1 MYRKVIVLSVFSSVF
16 LCGLLLY
23 WYKSSYDVV
32 ASTQMGTSGQK
43 AVTLKQEHPVPKL
56 TKELLPQQG
65 DLDAYYQT
73 IIDNNIFRPLNWKP
87 PQRVSEYTLLGTA
100 ISTDGRKA
108 TAYIQEQ
115 KTDQFH
121 VVGVGDKIGNA
132 TVEKISKKQVTL
144 TSTEDVVKIS
154 LSGSP
159 FLSPRRSQQS
169 RHIYNRTPQVS
180 STKDYRTTKTTKSGT
195 SNGQQRVMDEWRE
208 HYKQEVESI
217 RAERNRMQERLRYLE
232 RR

>member
-1 MYRKVIVLSVFSSVF
+1 MSRKAIVLSAFSSVF
-16 LCGLLLY
+16 ICGLLLY
-23 WYKSSYDVV
+23 WYKSNSDVAV
-32 ASTQMGTSGQK
+32 SAQMGTSGQK

-56 TKELLPQQG
+56 TKELVLHQG

-87 PQRVSEYTLLGTA
+87 PQRVSDYTLLGTA
-100 ISTDGRKA
+100 ISTDSRRA
-108 TAYIQEQ
+108 TAYIKEQ

-132 TVEKISKKQVTL
+132 TVEKIAKKQVTL
-144 TSTEDVVKIS
+144 TTTEGVIEIS

-159 FLSPRRSQQS
+159 FLNPRRSQQS
-169 RHIYNRTPQVS
+169 RHSYDRTPQVS
-180 STKDYRTTKTTKSGT
+180 STKDNRTTKTTKSGA

-208 HYKQEVESI
+208 HYKKEVESI